1 MRGNIFSIEFKEQE
15 SLWKT
20 KESEN
25 SCPFPLLVII
35 LWHLFQLPL
44 FSLENEPVCNFVDP
58 GFHGAFLHWLF
69 YCEQH
74 PTTWVFYPHIS
85 TWLRWVFLGIEAAE
99 SFISILLSVATVIWG
114 YLIYS
119 IFKRLAQNKY

>member
-1 MRGNIFSIEFKEQE
+1 MRWKIFSIEFKEQE
-15 SLWKT
+15 ILWKT
-20 KESEN
+20 KEGET
-25 SCPFPLLVII
+25 SCPLPLLVII
-35 LWHLFQLPL
+35 LWRLLQFPL
-44 FSLENEPVCNFVDP
+44 FSLEDEPVRDFVDP

-99 SFISILLSVATVIWG
+99 SFVSVLLSVANIIWG
-114 YLIYS
+114 HLIHS
-119 IFKRLAQNKY
+119 IFKRLAHNKY